1 MAERKRAQTVS
12 STRRTTKSPKG
23 KKPKGLTKIER
34 HTILLKT
41 VKDLGYDMSVFH
53 LRWMPGEYLDR
64 DTLES
69 VPMFWFKKFGWIKP
83 DVLKLYK
90 AGQLDI
96 STKRKRELRHVFGRG
111 KKRSKKRDSSNV
123 NNINA
128 SFFGSNAVTQATEE
142 SKVNKDDI
150 YRRTRR
156 LLKKVSAVPSKVR
169 VIDNQSSLNINNA
182 GFPDLEYVSS
192 HELPMLNDENESDDN
207 IDDTPNM
214 NMLQGISENTEEIL
228 PVENMIVDAKIDIK
242 SPKPHHR
249 STDSMTTPF
258 GDMDT
263 NTLINLRA
271 KHRRT
276 SSLMQRTSSEF
287 SMKNYI
293 EIVWNKL
300 AVISGRG
307 GDTLTQSQ
315 FDIELQNN
323 KVLGDPDICKSLFL
337 TIQNDNPINKKQIN
351 KNDFDRIAMELDK
364 IPLIDE
370 ISRNMDNDKKIWII
384 LKQVFVHIAQSESFD
399 IAAYLSVKLTTDDLN
414 NVDLILEYIS
424 SRHKEWT
431 TRLRILKWITA
442 NLEDSLQLRDLTN
455 DNNIGPFLLGWITQC
470 LDERSNLS
478 KAALEMFPNILSIAM
493 THTGEAFQYLNDIF
507 SSLFL
512 VLRNKRSKDLTETAN
527 ECCIQCVDMI
537 MDWHEHGEL
546 DNEVL
551 LEICHIFRDNTN
563 IKEQKHDKIRE
574 RCCAYFGYI
583 LFGIKGVENINENKQ
598 NDDDDFDDENQQK
611 QETHMVTQSLM
622 LPINADHILSK
633 SADYINGS
641 DNANWI
647 PKPRASIVGHENALK
662 ISKNMK
668 RIYLLDNKEVIEY
681 MNDAMNNALND
692 KSADTRNTSFKL
704 MEKLDKVNCD
714 KEILGQ
720 VLKIDPF
727 GMSKYNKWKERKN
740 KKGRKKIKKKKS
752 NRQRIKPHSHDKKQS
767 VTLTI
772 GAQ

>member
-169 VIDNQSSLNINNA
+169 LIDNQSSLNINNA

-214 NMLQGISENTEEIL
+214 NQTNSNILQGISENTEEIL

-307 GDTLTQSQ
+307 G
-315 FDIELQNN
+315 
-323 KVLGDPDICKSLFL
+323 
-337 TIQNDNPINKKQIN
+337 
-351 KNDFDRIAMELDK
+351 
-364 IPLIDE
+364 
-370 ISRNMDNDKKIWII
+370 
-384 LKQVFVHIAQSESFD
+384 
-399 IAAYLSVKLTTDDLN
+399 
-414 NVDLILEYIS
+414 
-424 SRHKEWT
+424 
-431 TRLRILKWITA
+431 
-442 NLEDSLQLRDLTN
+442 
-455 DNNIGPFLLGWITQC
+455 
-470 LDERSNLS
+470 
-478 KAALEMFPNILSIAM
+478 
-493 THTGEAFQYLNDIF
+493 
-507 SSLFL
+507 
-512 VLRNKRSKDLTETAN
+512 
-527 ECCIQCVDMI
+527 
-537 MDWHEHGEL
+537 
-546 DNEVL
+546 
-551 LEICHIFRDNTN
+551 
-563 IKEQKHDKIRE
+563 
-574 RCCAYFGYI
+574 
-583 LFGIKGVENINENKQ
+583 
-598 NDDDDFDDENQQK
+598 
-611 QETHMVTQSLM
+611 
-622 LPINADHILSK
+622 
-633 SADYINGS
+633 
-641 DNANWI
+641 
-647 PKPRASIVGHENALK
+647 
-662 ISKNMK
+662 
-668 RIYLLDNKEVIEY
+668 
-681 MNDAMNNALND
+681 
-692 KSADTRNTSFKL
+692 
-704 MEKLDKVNCD
+704 
-714 KEILGQ
+714 
-720 VLKIDPF
+720 
-727 GMSKYNKWKERKN
+727 
-740 KKGRKKIKKKKS
+740 
-752 NRQRIKPHSHDKKQS
+752 
-767 VTLTI
+767 
-772 GAQ
+772 